1 MPATPSEVG
10 LLCKGW
16 VCKQERET
24 ETRTTS
30 RLGLGDFVMLFG
42 LVSEPRLERKV
53 RIYEAADK
61 VAIIILVK

>member
-16 VCKQERET
+16 VCKQKCET

-42 LVSEPRLERKV
+42 LVSEPRLKRKV
-53 RIYEAADK
+53 RIYEADK